1 MNELKLK
8 YGCNNNQIPARLF
21 LENNK
26 PLPIKVLNGNPGYI
40 NFLDALNGW
49 QLVSELKLATN
60 CPAAASFKHCSPAG
74 AAIGINFDNVLQS
87 ACMVN
92 DLNLTSKIAIAYAKA
107 RGADRMSSY
116 GDWAALSDECDLQTA
131 TILKREVSDG
141 IIAPSFSE
149 EALQILKTKKRGT
162 YNIVQIDS
170 NFKPEKTETRQVFG
184 ITFEQ
189 KRNDIIIDNN
199 TFKNIVTKN
208 KNINKSDIINLIVA
222 TITIKYTQS
231 NSICFAHNAMATGIG
246 AGQQSRIDCTKIAG
260 QKAVNF
266 ALRTHPKIRNLNFFE
281 TIKRPEKDNLIVD
294 LIRNGKNSEIF
305 LNDNWKHFFKL
316 KPETLTEQDRQTW
329 LEKFGEMCLSS
340 DGFFPFSDCVKM
352 ATKFNAK
359 IIAQPGGSIRD
370 SEIIDECNKLNL
382 VMALTKTRLFFH

>member
-1 MNELKLK
+1 MNKLKLK
-8 YGCNNNQIPARLF
+8 YGCNSNQVPAQIF
-21 LENNK
+21 LENNQ
-26 PLPIKVLNGNPGYI
+26 PLPIKVINGNPGYI

-60 CPAAASFKHCSPAG
+60 CPAAASIKHCSPAG
-74 AAIGINFDNVLQS
+74 AAIGIDFDDNLQA
-87 ACMVN
+87 ACMVD
-92 DLNLTSKIAIAYAKA
+92 DLKLTSKTAIAYAKA

-116 GDWAALSDECDLQTA
+116 GDWVALSDECDLQTA

-141 IIAPSFSE
+141 IIAPSFSK
-149 EALQILKTKKRGT
+149 EALQILKTKKHGA
-162 YNIVQIDS
+162 YNIVQIDPK
-170 NFKPEKTETRQVFG
+170 FKPNDTETRQVFG

-189 KRNDIIIDNN
+189 KRNDVIINNN

-208 KNINKSDIINLIVA
+208 KNINKSDLINLIVA

-231 NSICFAHNAMATGIG
+231 NSICFAQNAMATGIG

-266 ALRTHPKIRNLNFFE
+266 ILRTHPKIRNLKFFE
-281 TIKRPEKDNLIVD
+281 TIKRPEKDNLITD

-305 LNDNWKHFFKL
+305 LNDNWKHFLKS
-316 KPETLTEQDRQTW
+316 KPETITEQDRQTCF
-329 LEKFGEMCLSS
+329 EKFQNTCLAS
-340 DGFFPFSDCVKM
+340 DGFFPFSDCIKL
-352 ATKFNAK
+352 AKKFNAK

-370 SEIIDECNKLNL
+370 CEVIDACDNLDL
-382 VMALTKTRLFFH
+382 VMILTKIRLFFH